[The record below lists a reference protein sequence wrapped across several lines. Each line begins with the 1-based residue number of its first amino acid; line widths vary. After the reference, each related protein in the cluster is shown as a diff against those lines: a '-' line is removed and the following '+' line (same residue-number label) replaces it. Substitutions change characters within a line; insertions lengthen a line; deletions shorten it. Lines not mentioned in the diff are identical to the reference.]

1 MSLLDLDVGTTGCKA
16 VVFNLE
22 GKVLSTAYRE
32 YPLLHPQPGWAE
44 LDKRL
49 ILKKI
54 KESIRQVSGQ
64 VKQDPVKALSI
75 STRGGSYPILGLLDI
90 PQEKR

>member
-64 VKQDPVKALSI
+64 VIKKDPVKALSI
-75 STRGGSYPILGLLDI
+75 STQGGSYPILG
-90 PQEKR
+90 